1 MVFRA
6 VLLAAV
12 LWVAS
17 PVAASAA
24 SDQDQHLLYAAR
36 FLGLPVGD
44 VTVQLE
50 DTEDR
55 YGVTLNARAT
65 GLFWA
70 LRGIR
75 ARREAVG
82 RITDDGTL
90 EPTAYRRAY
99 REWEKTGETRVAY
112 DRPDGIPQ
120 GYKNGE
126 PVDRMEPELRAGTL
140 DPLSALMAARRRV
153 AALAGAGESGPV
165 DMVLPVYDGKLRYD
179 ARVHI
184 GAPETVTAAGQP
196 WRAREVTVR
205 FDPLGGFSEKHAAEW
220 REGGLRI
227 AVTDHDLAIPLRIEV
242 DQGWGLF
249 DLVYVGRCGVVETPC
264 PANEVDPLAYPKP

>member
-1 MVFRA
+1 M
-6 VLLAAV
+6 
-12 LWVAS
+12 
-17 PVAASAA
+17 
-24 SDQDQHLLYAAR
+24 YAAR

-44 VTVQLE
+44 VAVRLQETEGRYRVTVN
-50 DTEDR
+50 
-55 YGVTLNARAT
+55 GRAT

-75 ARREAVG
+75 AHREASG
-82 RITDDGTL
+82 RIGDDGAL

-112 DRPDGIPQ
+112 DQPDGIPQ

-126 PVDRMEPELRAGTL
+126 PVDRMESELRAGTL
-140 DPLSALMAARRRV
+140 DPLSALVTARRRV
-153 AALAGAGESGPV
+153 AALADLGDDNPAE
-165 DMVLPVYDGKLRYD
+165 MVVPVYDGKLRYD

-184 GAPETVTAAGQP
+184 GAPETVTTAGQP

-205 FDPLGGFSEKHAAEW
+205 FDPLGGFSDKHAAEW

-227 AVTDHDLAIPLRIEV
+227 AVTDHGLAIPLRLDV

-249 DLVYVGRCGVVETPC
+249 DLVYVGRCGAVETPC
-264 PANEVDPLAYPKP
+264 PGNEVDPLEDPKP